1 LTVSGAPPQPILEA
15 TGVWKRFPNGTV
27 ALRDVNIAIACGSIH
42 GLVGANGA
50 GKSTLFKVIS
60 GAHEPS
66 AGEIRWKGEQV
77 RWTTPA
83 APRAAGVATMYQHIP
98 LVPTLTVLE
107 NVFLGELVGL
117 FSRYRL
123 LTRYQQLCE
132 RIGYGIE
139 PDRSVAD
146 LPIGQRQLVAVA
158 QALAGGAE
166 LVLMDEPTAS
176 LAKAESELLFS
187 TVRRLREIDGVSFV
201 FCSHFLDEVLAL
213 TDAVTV
219 VRDGRVVATEPAAE
233 LTETQLVNLMV
244 GRKLSAL
251 EHTRMSAVPEAA
263 PPLLEVRG
271 LSSPGKVIDVDFV
284 VRAGEVLGIA
294 GMLGSGR
301 SELLHAIYGAD
312 PRATGS
318 VTIRGKDPGRGTA
331 ARVATGMAL
340 VPEDRNRL
348 GLVPDWEI
356 WRNTS
361 LPDLSALSWRHW
373 LPLRAREVD
382 RADNAVKDL
391 RIVTR
396 STDTPVASLSGGNAQ
411 KVVFAKWAYG
421 PAEVFLLDEPTVG
434 VDVAAKADILELIRR
449 LAGEGRCV
457 IIVSSEFEELL
468 AVAQRILV
476 LRQGRVVAERRA
488 EETSEAELLA
498 IAGGLTNVELGAAR

>member
-1 LTVSGAPPQPILEA
+1 MDEPILTA

-27 ALRDVNIAIACGSIH
+27 ALRNVDIAIERGSIH

-60 GAHEPS
+60 GADEPS
-66 AGEIRWKGEQV
+66 AGEIRWKGKQV

-107 NVFLGELVGL
+107 NVFLGELAGL

-123 LTRYQQLCE
+123 LARYDTLCE
-132 RIGYGIE
+132 RVGYRIE
-139 PDRSVAD
+139 PDAAVGG

-176 LAKAESELLFS
+176 LAKAESDLLFR
-187 TVRRLREIDGVSFV
+187 TVRRLRELEGVSFV

-213 TDAVTV
+213 TDVVTV
-219 VRDGRVVATEPAAE
+219 VRDGQVVASEPSTE
-233 LTETQLVNLMV
+233 LNETRLVDLMV
-244 GRKLSAL
+244 GRELSAL
-251 EHTRMSAVPEAA
+251 EHTRMQPVSEAA
-263 PPLLEVRG
+263 PALLEVRG
-271 LSSPGKVIDVDFV
+271 VSSPGKLADISFTL
-284 VRAGEVLGIA
+284 RAGEVLGVA

-301 SELLHAIYGAD
+301 SELLHAIFGAD
-312 PRATGS
+312 ARATGS
-318 VTIRGKDPGRGTA
+318 VLIHGKDPGKSIV
-331 ARVATGMAL
+331 ARTSAGMAL

-348 GLVPDWEI
+348 GLIPAWEI

-361 LPDLSALSWRHW
+361 LPDLSLMSWRRS
-373 LPLRAREVD
+373 LPVRAREVR
-382 RADNAVKDL
+382 RAVDAVRDL

-421 PAEVFLLDEPTVG
+421 EAQVFLLDEPTVG

-449 LAGEGRCV
+449 LAREGKCV
-457 IIVSSEFEELL
+457 VIVSSEFDELL

-476 LRQGRVVAERRA
+476 IRQGRVVVERRA
-488 EETSEAELLA
+488 NETSEAELLA
-498 IAGGLTNVELGAAR
+498 MAGGLNNVELGAAR